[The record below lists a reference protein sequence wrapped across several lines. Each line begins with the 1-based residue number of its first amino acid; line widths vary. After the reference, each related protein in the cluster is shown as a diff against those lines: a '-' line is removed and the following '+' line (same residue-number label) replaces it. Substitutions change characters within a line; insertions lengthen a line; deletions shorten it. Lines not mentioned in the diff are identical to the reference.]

1 MNETMTLIVTFIAG
15 ISLGLLF
22 FGGLWFT
29 VKKTLT
35 SKKPAWWVLGSF
47 VARMALVLLGFYFIG
62 AGSLNRFL
70 ITLSGFIIA
79 RFLVA
84 YLTKEKQEIIKKEV
98 KHES

>member
-1 MNETMTLIVTFIAG
+1 MNEIVILILTFIAG

-35 SKKPAWWVLGSF
+35 SKKPALWVLGSF

-70 ITLSGFIIA
+70 ITLSGFVIA

-84 YLTKEKQEIIKKEV
+84 YLTKENPEIIKKEV
-98 KHES
+98 TNES